1 MCLFLPTNFL
11 KALKF
16 RRCLDF
22 VILLYGLIHCGLCDF
37 VFNET

>member
-16 RRCLDF
+16 RRCHDF
-22 VILLYGLIHCGLCDF
+22 VILLYGLILCGLCDF
-37 VFNET
+37 VFNDA